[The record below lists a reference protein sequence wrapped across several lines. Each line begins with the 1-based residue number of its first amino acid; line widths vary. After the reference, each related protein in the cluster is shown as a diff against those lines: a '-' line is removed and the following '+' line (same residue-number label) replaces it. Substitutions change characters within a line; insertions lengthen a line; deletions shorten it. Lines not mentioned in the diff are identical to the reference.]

1 MNKESIFNSP
11 RVLFFVRCSFFNVS
25 KISNEQS
32 SSSSSNDYLFFTFG
46 KFVPRLF
53 KWRPRS
59 RQISEGKRNALH
71 GWLPHKG
78 LIKALMIYIRMK
90 KFLVRLSKVK
100 LLELWSVCGDQVIG
114 SESRSNIRQCI
125 ITHNALRLHPSPAKQ
140 ILAILRLASLAGV
153 FRGARIS
160 SLPTTRDEIRPPLK
174 TPAWEAILIRL

>member
-59 RQISEGKRNALH
+59 R
-71 GWLPHKG
+71 

>member
-78 LIKALMIYIRMK
+78 LIKALMIYIRI
-90 KFLVRLSKVK
+90 S
-100 LLELWSVCGDQVIG
+100 LLRRGLFVLWGGFCIEALYCGEAFV
-114 SESRSNIRQCI
+114 
-125 ITHNALRLHPSPAKQ
+125 LRLGRKKKRA
-140 ILAILRLASLAGV
+140 
-153 FRGARIS
+153 RGG
-160 SLPTTRDEIRPPLK
+160 RPPRAFYFFRYFDGDTQREPLRRREHKNEKVSCSAFQGK
-174 TPAWEAILIRL
+174 TAWAMISVWWSGDRIWK